1 MQVLKLYTFVSVN
14 SYAYVALDSVSVLV
28 YDSSFTNK
36 FIFMLFTVL
45 VIIAYSDNLLLTRVS
60 SQSQQWQVISQYTQL
75 YSHEETVLSWWY
87 N

>member
-14 SYAYVALDSVSVLV
+14 SYVYVALDSVSVLV

-60 SQSQQWQVISQYTQL
+60 SRSQQWQVLIVT
-75 YSHEETVLSWWY
+75 